1 MKIILVG
8 APNVGKTTLFNFLTK
23 NNNKISN
30 LSGTTVGFSSSNFII
45 GSKKIEL
52 VDTPGLYTMYSDT
65 SEAITDKMVKSLL
78 LHEKYDLIINVIT
91 EDNLHNNLLL
101 TSNILDLGVPTIV
114 IVNITN
120 NDKSN
125 VNESRLE
132 VLLGCKVLKLN
143 LNKLKNTSTFSSII
157 GSIKTTLKKG
167 LSFLGFSKKNTSKKD
182 TSNDKDLINSNI
194 LIKELIPNSNYIPAP
209 KIFYGSQIEIKLQNA
224 KTPLERFETI
234 FKAKNSF
241 NLAEKISKFANRV
254 TKSCTTI
261 VEHKK
266 TVTDVLDT
274 IFLNKVLGL
283 PIFLLV
289 MYIFFFVVINV
300 SKVFQDFFDN
310 IANILFIAIPTA
322 IFNFYGIDNIFSSL
336 VISLGSAFQVLATFI
351 PILFIFYICLEL
363 LENSGYMSRGAYLT
377 DSIMRTFGLP
387 GKSLITM
394 LVGFGCNVP
403 AILSTRTVS
412 NKVDRILT
420 IIAAPFIS
428 CSARLTVFVLFIAIF
443 FPTHGVSII
452 FGLYLFGIIVAVFSV
467 WFFKNTL
474 FKNKESY
481 FILELPKYRLPKLSY
496 AFTRSLNGVYSFVF
510 KRAGK
515 VIIPVMM
522 IFYILNYTVSH
533 SQKLQDNIVVKALY
547 ESQVILAPMGI
558 TKDNWEATMSL
569 VGGTVAKEIVVTT
582 LQSLYLINNNTN
594 SIDTEQKYDKN
605 QFILSLKEA
614 YNGIKEEAK
623 DLVNKLSFKIDT
635 NSEYYSNN
643 LASIMIDKF
652 KGPYGA
658 ISYLI
663 FTVIYTPC
671 LITLGAVR
679 KELNSKWM
687 HFINIWTILLA
698 YICASCSFQLLTFN
712 QHKLFSSCWFIG
724 CFLFFIIAY
733 KGFSKLRKNFI

>member
-1 MKIILVG
+1 MKILLIG
-8 APNVGKTTLFNFLTK
+8 SPNVGKTTLFNFLTK
-23 NNNKISN
+23 KHNKVSN
-30 LSGTTVGFSSSNFII
+30 FSGTTVGFCSSNFNI
-45 GSKKIEL
+45 GSKRVEII
-52 VDTPGLYTMYSDT
+52 DTPGLYSIYSDAA
-65 SEAITDKMVKSLL
+65 EAVTDKMVKQLL
-78 LHEKYDLIINVIT
+78 LYEQYDLIINVIT

-114 IVNITN
+114 IVNVTN
-120 NDKSN
+120 NNKSN

-132 VLLGCKVLKLN
+132 ILLGCKVLKLN
-143 LNKLKNTSTFSSII
+143 LNKLKRISDYSSVIYYLKNMVTKCLSPFSSDKKKLPHK
-157 GSIKTTLKKG
+157 SI
-167 LSFLGFSKKNTSKKD
+167 NTD
-182 TSNDKDLINSNI
+182 EDLINSNA
-194 LIKELIPNSNYIPAP
+194 LIKEIIPNSNYIPAP
-209 KIFYGSQIEIKLQNA
+209 KIFYGSQIELKLQNA
-224 KTPLERFETI
+224 KTPLDRFETI
-234 FKAKNSF
+234 LHAKKSF
-241 NLAEKISKFANRV
+241 NLAEKTSKFADRV

-266 TVTDVLDT
+266 TVTDILDML
-274 IFLNKVLGL
+274 FLNKVIGL

-310 IANILFIAIPTA
+310 IANISFVAIPTA

-336 VISLGSAFQVLATFI
+336 IISLGSAFQVLATFI

-443 FPTHGVSII
+443 FPQHGVSII
-452 FGLYLFGIIVAVFSV
+452 FSLYLFGIFVAIFSV

-481 FILELPKYRLPKLSY
+481 FILELPKYRIPKLSY
-496 AFTRSLNGVYSFVF
+496 AITRSLKGIYSFVF

-533 SQKLQDNIVVKALY
+533 SQKLQNNIVVKALY
-547 ESQVILAPMGI
+547 EAQVILQPMGI

-582 LQSLYLINNNTN
+582 LQSLYLINNNAN
-594 SIDTEQKYDKN
+594 SINTTKKYDKD
-605 QFILSLKEA
+605 QFILSIKA
-614 YNGIKEEAK
+614 AFTGIKEEAK
-623 DLVNKLSFKIDT
+623 GLINKLSFKIDT

-643 LASIMIDKF
+643 LASIMIEKF
-652 KGPYGA
+652 KGSYGA

-698 YICASCSFQLLTFN
+698 YICASCSFQILTFN
-712 QHKLFSSCWFIG
+712 QHKVFSSCWFIG
-724 CFLFFIIAY
+724 CLLFFIIAY
-733 KGFSKLRKNFI
+733 KCLSKLRKNFI